1 MPINRLMKDA
11 FKSRLS
17 SLKNLLKTDEIDY
30 FILPN
35 CDEFFSEYLPE
46 NEKRIE
52 YLTGFTGSNAL
63 IIFGQKKSY
72 FFTDGRYI
80 LQAKNEIDL
89 QEFEIINMAEKP
101 VISWLEE
108 NLKKNA
114 NLAIDPKLSSL
125 NFVKNCQ
132 KVCAKTNV
140 NLILLDGNLVDK
152 IWKNK
157 SHKTTSEIFLNPL
170 SLSGLDSLTKRQ
182 KIIANCAWDFLVITD
197 PQSLCWLLNIR
208 ASDVEYTPLLL
219 AYGILF
225 KNGEVDLF
233 VDEKR
238 INKEAKSQLKKVNFV
253 QSDCL
258 DLRINVLHKSYRKVQ
273 IDSTSTNY
281 WLYQLLLKNN
291 FEINLEQDPCLL
303 LKACKNSSE
312 ISGMIKSH
320 EVDGLAVT
328 KFLFWLENSL
338 ENDELKS
345 EKKLLEFRKES
356 ADFLYPS
363 FRSISGFASNGAII
377 HYHSEEKTNKKFT
390 KNSLYLI
397 DSGGQYFAKDK
408 VNNFAGTTDITRT
421 VAIGSPSEE
430 MIEDF
435 TRVLKGHIALARA
448 RFPVGT
454 TGAQLDVLA
463 RFHLWQANKD
473 YDHGTGHGVGS
484 FLSVHEG
491 PCSISKRSH
500 QPLLEGMIL
509 SNEPGFYKEGEYGI
523 RIESLM
529 LVEKSKKKNFLQF
542 KILTLTPIDYH
553 LIDFRMLTSR
563 ERKWLREYH
572 ARIFESLKDS
582 LSSNESAWLEE
593 IVKSYFNRSNKI
605 LRR

>member
-1 MPINRLMKDA
+1 MTIMHQLTELMKDS
-11 FKSRLS
+11 FKSRVR
-17 SLKNLLKTDEIDY
+17 SLKTLLKTDGIDY

-89 QEFEIINMAEKP
+89 QEFEIINMSERS
-101 VISWLEE
+101 VISWLEDG
-108 NLKKNA
+108 LKNNN

-125 NFVKNCQ
+125 NFIKNCQ
-132 KVCAKTNV
+132 KVCAKNNV
-140 NLILLDGNLVDK
+140 NLILLEGNLVDK

-157 SHKTTSEIFLNPL
+157 SHKTTSEIFFNSLN
-170 SLSGLDSLTKRQ
+170 LSGLDSLTKRQ
-182 KIIANCAWDFLVITD
+182 EIINNCNWDFLVITD

-238 INKEAKSQLKKVNFV
+238 INQETKLKLEKVNFV

-258 DLRINVLHKSYRKVQ
+258 DLRINVLRKSYHKVQ
-273 IDSTSTNY
+273 IDSASTNY
-281 WLYQLLLKNN
+281 WLYQLLLEND

-328 KFLFWLENSL
+328 KFLFWLENSS

-345 EKKLLEFRKES
+345 EKKLLDFRKES

-363 FRSISGFASNGAII
+363 FRSISSFASNGAII

-397 DSGGQYFAKDK
+397 DSGGQYFGK
-408 VNNFAGTTDITRT
+408 FAGTTDITRT
-421 VAIGSPSEE
+421 VAIDTPNSE

-448 RFPVGT
+448 KFPAGT

-523 RIESLM
+523 RIENLM

-542 KILTLTPIDYH
+542 KILTLAPIDYR

-572 ARIFESLKDS
+572 ARIFESLKDK
-582 LSSNESAWLEE
+582 LSSDEFAWLEE